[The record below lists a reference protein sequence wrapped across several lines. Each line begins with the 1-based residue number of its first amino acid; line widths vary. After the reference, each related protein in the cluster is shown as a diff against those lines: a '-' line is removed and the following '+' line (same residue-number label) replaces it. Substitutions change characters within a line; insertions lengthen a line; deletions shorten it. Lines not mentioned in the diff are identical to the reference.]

1 MTPLIT
7 TSKFSFAYANF
18 EVGIQ
23 PTGAAKKENVLALH
37 CDSDPDPRKLTCY
50 FFFCIR
56 VHENLDHP
64 QDSSATQRLNKLE
77 LGLCS
82 VHL

>member
-50 FFFCIR
+50 CFFAFACMKTWTT
-56 VHENLDHP
+56 LK
-64 QDSSATQRLNKLE
+64 TQVQHKD
-77 LGLCS
+77 
-82 VHL
+82 